1 MKDNKM
7 QITKNESLSKVD
19 EMFCELKNNKKL
31 ALMPFIMAGDPNIEI
46 TSEILLKLQENGADL
61 IELGIPYSDP
71 LADGPVIQ
79 VAASRA
85 LKSGTSLRKVI
96 KLLESLKGKLKIP
109 IILFSYLN
117 PLLCFGFEKFC
128 EMASNAG
135 VSGLIVPDLPLE
147 EAYKFSKI
155 VSNHS
160 MDLILLVAP
169 TTPFERMKQI
179 SNHTKGFTYLVSVT
193 GVTGERSKMENRVE
207 NLISKLKDVN
217 SNPIAVG
224 FGISTSEHVNKV
236 REWGADGVIIGSAFV
251 KRISSS
257 SEKDVVDNVG
267 EFCKEMRLA
276 ADKNKYKGNLLI
288 KRIIYRKLIENV
300 KTNLFLLS
308 LRFFCR

>member
-19 EMFCELKNNKKL
+19 EKFCELKNNKKL

-46 TSEILLKLQENGADL
+46 TSEIILKLQENGADL

-79 VAASRA
+79 LAASRA
-85 LKSGTSLRKVI
+85 LKSGTNPRKVI
-96 KLLESLKGKLKIP
+96 KLLESLKGKLNIP

-193 GVTGERSKMENRVE
+193 GVTGERIKMENRVE
-207 NLISKLKDVN
+207 NLIAKLKDVN

-224 FGISTSEHVNKV
+224 FGISTPEHVNKV

-257 SEKDVVDNVG
+257 SEKDVVDHVG

-276 ADKNKYKGNLLI
+276 ADQKK
-288 KRIIYRKLIENV
+288 
-300 KTNLFLLS
+300 
-308 LRFFCR
+308 

>member
-1 MKDNKM
+1 MKENNM

-19 EMFCELKNNKKL
+19 EKFYELKNKKKI

-46 TSEILLKLQENGADL
+46 TSKILLKLQENGADL

-71 LADGPVIQ
+71 LADGPIIQ
-79 VAASRA
+79 LAASRA
-85 LKSGTSLRKVI
+85 LKSGTTLKKVI
-96 KLLESLKGKLKIP
+96 TLLDSLKGKLNIP

-128 EMASNAG
+128 EMASNSG
-135 VSGLIVPDLPLE
+135 VSGLIIPDLPLE

-179 SNHTKGFTYLVSVT
+179 SNYTQGFTYLVSVT
-193 GVTGERSKMENRVE
+193 GVTGERNEMENRVE
-207 NLISKLKDVN
+207 NLIATLKKVN
-217 SNPIAVG
+217 TNPIAVG
-224 FGISTSEHVNKV
+224 FGISTPEHVIKV
-236 REWGADGVIIGSAFV
+236 SEWGADGVIIGSAFV

-257 SEKDVVDNVG
+257 IEKDVVDNVG
-267 EFCKEMRLA
+267 EFCKDMRLA
-276 ADKNKYKGNLLI
+276 ADQKNKNKDD
-288 KRIIYRKLIENV
+288 
-300 KTNLFLLS
+300 S
-308 LRFFCR
+308 

>member
-1 MKDNKM
+1 MKDNKI

-19 EMFCELKNNKKL
+19 EKFCDLKNKKKL

-79 VAASRA
+79 LAASRA

-96 KLLESLKGKLKIP
+96 KLLESLKGKLNIP

-117 PLLCFGFEKFC
+117 PLLCFGFEQFC

-135 VSGLIVPDLPLE
+135 VSGLIIPDLPLE

-155 VSNHS
+155 VSNHY

-193 GVTGERSKMENRVE
+193 GVTGERNNMENRVE
-207 NLISKLKDVN
+207 NLIAKLKEVN
-217 SNPIAVG
+217 TNPIAVG
-224 FGISTSEHVNKV
+224 FGISEIKHIQQV
-236 REWGADGVIIGSAFV
+236 RKWGADGAIVGSALV
-251 KRISSS
+251 KRIANASI
-257 SEKDVVDNVG
+257 EMKVEEAG
-267 EFCKEMRLA
+267 TFCKELRA
-276 ADKNKYKGNLLI
+276 A
-288 KRIIYRKLIENV
+288 
-300 KTNLFLLS
+300 TN
-308 LRFFCR
+308 

>member
-1 MKDNKM
+1 MKNNKM
-7 QITKNESLSKVD
+7 QITENESLSKVD
-19 EMFCELKNNKKL
+19 EKFCELKNNKKL

-85 LKSGTSLRKVI
+85 LKSGTSPRKVI
-96 KLLESLKGKLKIP
+96 KLLESLKGKLNIP

-155 VSNHS
+155 VSNYS

-179 SNHTKGFTYLVSVT
+179 SDHTKGFTYLVSVT
-193 GVTGERSKMENRVE
+193 GVTGERTKMENRVE
-207 NLISKLKDVN
+207 NLIAKLKDVN

-224 FGISTSEHVNKV
+224 FGISTPEHVNKV

-251 KRISSS
+251 KRISNSN
-257 SEKDVVDNVG
+257 EKDVVGHVG
-267 EFCKEMRLA
+267 EFCKEMSIA
-276 ADKNKYKGNLLI
+276 ADK
-288 KRIIYRKLIENV
+288 
-300 KTNLFLLS
+300 
-308 LRFFCR
+308 

>member
-1 MKDNKM
+1 MKDNKI

-19 EMFCELKNNKKL
+19 EKFGELKNNKKL

-46 TSEILLKLQENGADL
+46 TSKILLKLQENGADL

-79 VAASRA
+79 LAASRA

-96 KLLESLKGKLKIP
+96 KLLESLKGKLNIP

-117 PLLCFGFEKFC
+117 PLLSFGFEKFC

-179 SNHTKGFTYLVSVT
+179 SNHTRGFTYLVSVT

-207 NLISKLKDVN
+207 NLIAKLKDIN

-224 FGISTSEHVNKV
+224 FGISTPEHVNKV
-236 REWGADGVIIGSAFV
+236 RDWGADGVIIGSAFV

-257 SEKDVVDNVG
+257 SEKDVVDHVG
-267 EFCKEMRLA
+267 EYCKEMRLA
-276 ADKNKYKGNLLI
+276 ADQKK
-288 KRIIYRKLIENV
+288 
-300 KTNLFLLS
+300 
-308 LRFFCR
+308 